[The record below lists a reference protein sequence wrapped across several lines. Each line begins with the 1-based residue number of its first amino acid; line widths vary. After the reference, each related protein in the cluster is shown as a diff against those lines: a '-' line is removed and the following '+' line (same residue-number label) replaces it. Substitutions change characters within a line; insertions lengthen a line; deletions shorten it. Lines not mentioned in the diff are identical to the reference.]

1 METGYILK
9 KEFWHNGYA
18 YEGAKALIEYAF
30 DVLQEKQVI
39 AEIRPTNTSSQKVA
53 KKLGMKVIGNFVKI
67 VHGKE
72 MLHLIYSIE
81 KAKLFGNNRW
91 FF

>member
-30 DVLQEKQVI
+30 DILQEKQVI
-39 AEIRPTNTSSQKVA
+39 AEIRPTNTASQKVA
-53 KKLGMKVIGNFVKI
+53 KN
-67 VHGKE
+67 
-72 MLHLIYSIE
+72 
-81 KAKLFGNNRW
+81 
-91 FF
+91 